1 MPKILVLKDNR
12 VAACGDFDQITKAGF
27 NVLEILQSRKDRKEF
42 VEPSEQRRK
51 EDN

>member
-1 MPKILVLKDNR
+1 VPKILVLKDNR

-27 NVLEILQSRKDRKEF
+27 NVLEILQSRKEF